1 MKKKLLIGYI
11 SFLVIVTFLILT
23 QVLYTRITTGS
34 DASERRNASAIEL
47 TVQQNPDEGD
57 TRVDTERS
65 IQQDPENQR
74 THSALSSQLQNPD
87 DPEPII
93 YYQNCEVML
102 GGSCMTKNDCTSTG
116 GNNVGQCWDGGVAT
130 TGVCCIPKDPAVE
143 LAVQQNRPEKPY
155 LLQEQCTRQGGSCM
169 TGIQCGAQDGRSI
182 GNCWDGG
189 ITSLGVCCAPR
200 PAGPTPDPNQY
211 ILHQSCAQDYGGT
224 CMSTEECRS
233 RPGQVVG
240 TCWAGGS
247 EPQGSCCVD

>member
-1 MKKKLLIGYI
+1 MMIYRMKKKLLIGYV

-23 QVLYTRITTGS
+23 QVLYSRITTGS
-34 DASERRNASAIEL
+34 DASERRSASSIQRS
-47 TVQQNPDEGD
+47 VQQNPEEL
-57 TRVDTERS
+57 RARS
-65 IQQDPENQR
+65 EP
-74 THSALSSQLQNPD
+74 SSQVQSPD
-87 DPEPII
+87 DSEPII
-93 YYQNCEVML
+93 YYQNCEDML
-102 GGSCMTKNDCTSTG
+102 GGQCMTGTQCASTG
-116 GNNVGQCWDGGVAT
+116 GNNVGLCWDGDVTT
-130 TGVCCIPKDPAVE
+130 TGVCCIPKDPAIE

-189 ITSLGVCCAPR
+189 ITSLGVCCAAR

-211 ILHQSCAQDYGGT
+211 ILYQSCAQDYGGT

-247 EPQGSCCVD
+247 DPQGSCCVD

>member
-34 DASERRNASAIEL
+34 DASERRNASAIERS
-47 TVQQNPDEGD
+47 VQQNPEEL
-57 TRVDTERS
+57 RARS
-65 IQQDPENQR
+65 EP
-74 THSALSSQLQNPD
+74 SSQLQNPD

-93 YYQNCEVML
+93 YFQNCQDML
-102 GGSCMTKNDCTSTG
+102 GGSCMPKNDCTSTG

-130 TGVCCIPKDPAVE
+130 TGVCCIPPDPAVE
-143 LAVQQNRPEKPY
+143 LAVQQNRSEKPF

-211 ILHQSCAQDYGGT
+211 ILFQSCAQDYGGT